1 MNNEQCNRVHLD
13 SGICEP
19 DEPDQNNEEEDLDC
33 RVPDCG
39 PDLDDFTD
47 DEARVY
53 HANDIKIVSFKE
65 PEVIFLDNDPYERV
79 YNDLP
84 VGHLVLRKM
93 PICEYCG
100 TIML

>member
-1 MNNEQCNRVHLD
+1 VKINYFGD
-13 SGICEP
+13 A
-19 DEPDQNNEEEDLDC
+19 EEDLDC
-33 RVPDCG
+33 RAPDCG
-39 PDLDDFTD
+39 PDLD

-79 YNDLP
+79 YNDMP
-84 VGHLVLRKM
+84 AGHLVLRKM
-93 PICEYCG
+93 SICEYCG